1 MDEIKVKSGVLT
13 SCNDSIEVKKAK
25 WLGVFMAVYSVFV
38 VVQNL
43 FEMKTL
49 GTPAFAFAGGGII
62 LSWATFMI
70 TDITTELFGKKDTIK
85 LYTIAGILNLFIV
98 VVAQIVI
105 AIPGV
110 YEEQNIAFAQIFSNG
125 IRTALA
131 SFTAFWFGNYINVY
145 IMDKLRNMAV
155 AKNKGNAKGLLFFRA
170 VLSTIFGQ
178 FVDNM
183 LFATLAFAPIGLSL
197 FETSWTTILTTSL
210 FGTCMESIIESVFVP
225 FITIPVSLKIK
236 KSLHN

>member
-1 MDEIKVKSGVLT
+1 MDKINVKSGVLT

-25 WLGVFMAVYSVFV
+25 WLGVFMAIYSVFV

-49 GTPAFAFAGGGII
+49 GTPEFAFAGGGII

-145 IMDKLRNMAV
+145 IMDKLRNKASE
-155 AKNKGNAKGLLFFRA
+155 KHKESAKGLLFFRA

-197 FETSWTTILTTSL
+197 FETSWTAILTTSL
-210 FGTCMESIIESVFVP
+210 FGTCMESLIESAFVP
-225 FITIPVSLKIK
+225 FITIPVINKIK
-236 KSLHN
+236 SIIE